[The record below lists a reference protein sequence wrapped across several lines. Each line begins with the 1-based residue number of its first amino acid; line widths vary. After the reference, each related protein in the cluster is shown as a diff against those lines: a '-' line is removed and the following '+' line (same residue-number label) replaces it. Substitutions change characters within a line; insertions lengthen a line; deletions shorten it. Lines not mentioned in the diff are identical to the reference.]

1 MSGIEL
7 FVRHEAE
14 IDALGY
20 FEYIRHRNSDAAFR
34 FLAAIDATVE
44 TLVRQPLMGRLRR
57 FRGKDLANIRSW
69 RVNDFETYLI
79 FYRFDGIRL
88 EILRIKHGAMK
99 FPRALRRN

>member
-1 MSGIEL
+1 M
-7 FVRHEAE
+7 
-14 IDALGY
+14 
-20 FEYIRHRNSDAAFR
+20 RHRNSEAAFR

-44 TLVRQPLMGRLRR
+44 ALVRQPLMGTLRR

-99 FPRALRRN
+99 FPRALRSN